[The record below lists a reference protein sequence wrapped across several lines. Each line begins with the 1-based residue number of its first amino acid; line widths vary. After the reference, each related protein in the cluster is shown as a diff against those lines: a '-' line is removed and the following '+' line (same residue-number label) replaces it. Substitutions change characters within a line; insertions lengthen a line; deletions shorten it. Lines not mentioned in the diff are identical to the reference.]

1 MRVSFPGFTT
11 PASQPGS
18 AVKMATP
25 PSLHLLLLST
35 IPTSSTS
42 AVVEPAPVPVGTLVS
57 RAGGSI
63 LLISPLPYVRLYWLP
78 TSPPKGRLKFSQYPL
93 P

>member
-63 LLISPLPYVRLYWLP
+63 LLNSISPFPSREQRP
-78 TSPPKGRLKFSQYPL
+78 DEGTRGGAPFP
-93 P
+93 